1 MDTFLSTLLTMSV
14 TAALVAGIVMLLRLV
29 LRPLP
34 RWITCALWG
43 VVFLR
48 MICPVG
54 LSLPVSLVPQAITS
68 GAYVQHL
75 LPAEPGPAQET
86 VPVQDTPA
94 PAEHTLS
101 AGDGTPPA
109 PAAPADIPRPALL
122 TGVWATG
129 AAATLLWAA
138 VSYARLRRQ
147 VAEAV
152 PVEKGVYESDRV
164 STPFVCGLLRPR
176 IYLPASLPAEDRH
189 YVLLHERAHLRR
201 RDHWTKPLA
210 YLALCLHWFNP
221 LLWLAY
227 RLFCRDVEAA
237 CAQAVIRPLGRED
250 TARYAAPLL
259 HLGCRSGFPAAVP
272 LAFGTEDT
280 KGRIR
285 AVLSYRRPALW
296 LILATAAACLAAG
309 LFLLGDTN
317 GRLEGRPVD
326 EGMVFSYGETL
337 PLPEP
342 LLEELLALCNR
353 YDGDLEPMSSL
364 SFETDTRILLSGKKD
379 HWEIF
384 RGDHPL
390 LVHTT
395 SSGGKDRESQPYRM
409 TGQLEQAYLAWEAS
423 LEEYLWVTRP
433 DTLYTRRGCSLQTK
447 QTAEQVLEELNLRA
461 FTGPYTVEVFQG
473 ESPDPTILTVYLD
486 TPPVLATDAARLI
499 PYLDLASSALFA
511 LDDTLFYI
519 DWTFGAQGSLHG
531 TGSYMT
537 YPDGLSGQDT
547 PPQTQEAFRETY
559 RQMKQAGSAAQIT
572 LFGRYRDTEQVL
584 YCAPGY
590 DGPFPL
596 EAGRSHGIFSELWS
610 DVFALT
616 SFSDSQGVHYDTPYY
631 RWQPQAANDQ
641 LTRYGVDPA
650 QHQGEAR
657 WCIVENVFTQDTGYR
672 LYEWDG
678 NVFLGYTTPGQPA
691 GPLSFLVQLES
702 TPH

>member
-122 TGVWATG
+122 TGVWAAGAG
-129 AAATLLWAA
+129 AALLWAA
-138 VSYARLRRQ
+138 VSYARLRWQ

-189 YVLLHERAHLRR
+189 YVLLHERAHLHR

-237 CAQAVIRPLGRED
+237 CDQAVIRPLGRED
-250 TARYAAPLL
+250 TARYAATLL

-296 LILATAAACLAAG
+296 LILATAL
-309 LFLLGDTN
+309 
-317 GRLEGRPVD
+317 RPV
-326 EGMVFSYGETL
+326 FSCWGT
-337 PLPEP
+337 P
-342 LLEELLALCNR
+342 
-353 YDGDLEPMSSL
+353 
-364 SFETDTRILLSGKKD
+364 
-379 HWEIF
+379 
-384 RGDHPL
+384 
-390 LVHTT
+390 
-395 SSGGKDRESQPYRM
+395 
-409 TGQLEQAYLAWEAS
+409 
-423 LEEYLWVTRP
+423 
-433 DTLYTRRGCSLQTK
+433 
-447 QTAEQVLEELNLRA
+447 TA
-461 FTGPYTVEVFQG
+461 
-473 ESPDPTILTVYLD
+473 
-486 TPPVLATDAARLI
+486 
-499 PYLDLASSALFA
+499 
-511 LDDTLFYI
+511 
-519 DWTFGAQGSLHG
+519 DW
-531 TGSYMT
+531 
-537 YPDGLSGQDT
+537 
-547 PPQTQEAFRETY
+547 R
-559 RQMKQAGSAAQIT
+559 
-572 LFGRYRDTEQVL
+572 
-584 YCAPGY
+584 
-590 DGPFPL
+590 
-596 EAGRSHGIFSELWS
+596 
-610 DVFALT
+610 
-616 SFSDSQGVHYDTPYY
+616 
-631 RWQPQAANDQ
+631 
-641 LTRYGVDPA
+641 
-650 QHQGEAR
+650 
-657 WCIVENVFTQDTGYR
+657 
-672 LYEWDG
+672 
-678 NVFLGYTTPGQPA
+678 A
-691 GPLSFLVQLES
+691 GPLTRGWFSPMGRLSPSQSPCWRSCWLSATDMTEIWSPCLPSPLKRTPESFSRARKTTGKFFAGTTLSWSIRLPPAEKTGNPNRTV
-702 TPH
+702 

>member
-122 TGVWATG
+122 TGVWAAGAG
-129 AAATLLWAA
+129 AALLWAA
-138 VSYARLRRQ
+138 VSYARLRWQ

-189 YVLLHERAHLRR
+189 YVLLHERAHLHR

-237 CAQAVIRPLGRED
+237 CDQAVIRPLGRED
-250 TARYAAPLL
+250 TARYAATLL

-296 LILATAAACLAAG
+296 LIPVG
-309 LFLLGDTN
+309 GHQ
-317 GRLEGRPVD
+317 RP
-326 EGMVFSYGETL
+326 T
-337 PLPEP
+337 
-342 LLEELLALCNR
+342 
-353 YDGDLEPMSSL
+353 
-364 SFETDTRILLSGKKD
+364 
-379 HWEIF
+379 
-384 RGDHPL
+384 
-390 LVHTT
+390 
-395 SSGGKDRESQPYRM
+395 GG
-409 TGQLEQAYLAWEAS
+409 QA
-423 LEEYLWVTRP
+423 R
-433 DTLYTRRGCSLQTK
+433 
-447 QTAEQVLEELNLRA
+447 
-461 FTGPYTVEVFQG
+461 
-473 ESPDPTILTVYLD
+473 
-486 TPPVLATDAARLI
+486 
-499 PYLDLASSALFA
+499 
-511 LDDTLFYI
+511 
-519 DWTFGAQGSLHG
+519 
-531 TGSYMT
+531 
-537 YPDGLSGQDT
+537 
-547 PPQTQEAFRETY
+547 
-559 RQMKQAGSAAQIT
+559 
-572 LFGRYRDTEQVL
+572 
-584 YCAPGY
+584 
-590 DGPFPL
+590 
-596 EAGRSHGIFSELWS
+596 
-610 DVFALT
+610 
-616 SFSDSQGVHYDTPYY
+616 
-631 RWQPQAANDQ
+631 
-641 LTRYGVDPA
+641 
-650 QHQGEAR
+650 
-657 WCIVENVFTQDTGYR
+657 
-672 LYEWDG
+672 
-678 NVFLGYTTPGQPA
+678 
-691 GPLSFLVQLES
+691 
-702 TPH
+702 